1 MGNFV
6 VVRRANGLTWLE
18 ELLDYFLFAVSK
30 PIGAFLGTF
39 FLGGLISGSR
49 VDTWNYLTLLIE
61 KS

>member
-6 VVRRANGLTWLE
+6 VVRRASGLTWLE

-30 PIGAFLGTF
+30 PIGAFLVTF

-49 VDTWNYLTLLIE
+49 VDT
-61 KS
+61 